1 MEISYR
7 NQGLAK
13 LFDSERELRRAYG
26 DRQARI
32 ILARIGLLANV
43 ETLAM
48 VPHSPPERMHQ
59 LAGARQNQ
67 FAVNLVHPY
76 RLVFCPGNDPVP
88 LKEDGGIDLTRV
100 TAITILEVVD
110 YHQ

>member
-1 MEISYR
+1 MEISFR

-13 LFDSERELRRAYG
+13 LFGSEGELRRTYG
-26 DRQARI
+26 DRQKRTI
-32 ILARIGLLANV
+32 MARIGVLAAV

-48 VPHSPPERMHQ
+48 VPHTPPQRLHQ
-59 LAGARQNQ
+59 LAGGRQNQ
-67 FAVNLVHPY
+67 FAVNLIHPY
-76 RLVFCPGNDPVP
+76 RLVFEPDHVPIP
-88 LKEDGGIDLTRV
+88 LKEDGGIDLLRV